1 MSAQQAPLTGRATVD
16 FLNDRVRAMPP
27 SGIRRFF
34 DMLAEMKDVI
44 SLTIGEPDFT
54 TPEPITRAAIE
65 SLEAGETHY
74 TANGGML
81 ALRELIGAN
90 LLDRYGVRYEA
101 RDELLITVG
110 ASEGVDASL
119 RATLNPGD
127 EVIYHEPCFV
137 AYAPCIELA
146 GGVPVRVATT
156 DATDFRVTAA
166 VIEGAVTPRTKA
178 IFLGYPNNP
187 TGAVLDRD
195 ELAAIAGVAE
205 RHDLLVY
212 SDEIYDRLV
221 YGDHAH
227 TAFSS
232 LPGMR
237 ERTVLLGG
245 FSKSYAMTGWRI
257 GYVAAPAALMS
268 GIAKVHQYGIM
279 CAPTSAQFAA
289 IAALRIGEPHVQAM
303 RAEYDRRRRLMT
315 DRFNEIGLACFEPKG
330 AFYCF
335 PRVTD
340 ATGLD
345 ETAFAELL
353 LEEERVGV
361 VPGTAFG
368 PSGAGHVR
376 VCYATA
382 YEQIVEA
389 MDRIERFVSRH
400 QA

>member
-1 MSAQQAPLTGRATVD
+1 MSSQPATRRAAAD
-16 FLNDRVRAMPP
+16 FLNGTVRAMPP

-54 TPEPITRAAIE
+54 TPEAITRAAIA

-74 TANGGML
+74 TANGGMIE
-81 ALRELIGAN
+81 LRELIAAN
-90 LLDRYGVRYEA
+90 LADRYGVEYDPRT
-101 RDELLITVG
+101 ELLVTVG

-119 RATLNPGD
+119 RAIIDPGD

-137 AYAPCIELA
+137 AYAPCVQLA
-146 GGVPVRVATT
+146 GGVPVAIATT
-156 DATDFRVTAA
+156 AATDFRVTSDMIRAA
-166 VIEGAVTPRTKA
+166 ITPRTKA

-187 TGAVLDRD
+187 TGAVLDRG
-195 ELAAIAGVAE
+195 ELEAIAAVADE
-205 RHDLLVY
+205 HDLLVV

-221 YGDHAH
+221 YGEHAH
-227 TAFSS
+227 TAFSA

-237 ERTVLLGG
+237 DRTVLLGG

-257 GYVAAPAALMS
+257 GYVAAPAGLME

-279 CAPTSAQFAA
+279 CAPTAAQYAA
-289 IAALRIGEPHVQAM
+289 IEALKSGEPAVAEMH
-303 RAEYDRRRRLMT
+303 AEYDRRRRFIV
-315 DRFNEIGLACFEPKG
+315 DRFNEIGLATFEPRG

-345 ETAFAELL
+345 ETAFAERLL
-353 LEEERVGV
+353 AEERVGV
-361 VPGTAFG
+361 VPGVAFG

-382 YEQIVEA
+382 LEEIVVA
-389 MDRIERFVSRH
+389 MERIERFVDRH
-400 QA
+400 RA